1 MNLVQRVQRILLSPR
16 AEWEVIDAE
25 PTTLA
30 ALYTGYVMPLAAIG
44 PISQVI
50 GYSVFG
56 ITVPFMGTYRVPVV
70 SAITS
75 AVVGYILTLVGTY
88 VLALI
93 IDGLAPTFNGQRS
106 QIQALKVAAYSS
118 TASWVAGI
126 FLLVPGLR
134 ILTILGLYSLYLLYL
149 GLPVLMKAP
158 RDRAVGYTAVVV
170 LAGIVLF
177 MVIGVIAGHFMTV
190 PTAGMTVP

>member
-16 AEWEVIDAE
+16 TEWEVIEAE
-25 PTTLA
+25 PTTPA
-30 ALYTGYVMPLAAIG
+30 QLYTGYVMLLAAIG
-44 PISQVI
+44 PIAQLI

-56 ITVPFMGTYRVPVV
+56 ITVPFMGTYRVPIG

-75 AVVGYILTLVGTY
+75 AIVTYILTLLGTY

-93 IDGLAPTFNGQRS
+93 IDALAPTFNGQRN

-126 FLLVPGLR
+126 FALVPGLR
-134 ILTILGLYSLYLLYL
+134 LLTLLGLYSLYLLYL
-149 GLPVLMKAP
+149 GLPTLMKAP
-158 RDRAVGYTAVVV
+158 REKAMGYTVVVV
-170 LAGIVLF
+170 LAAIVLF
-177 MVIGVIAGHFMTV
+177 MIIGAIAGHFMAV